1 MDKMVFSQGS
11 HNLDRQWM
19 HGQIAGPHCDKNSA
33 GCMRNGYCS
42 REKRAIHRSWGME
55 SFQWKM
61 TLWFSHKGLVGF
73 FRDKKE
79 MKGIP
84 SMNKSMEN

>member
-1 MDKMVFSQGS
+1 MDKMAFSQGS

-33 GCMRNGYCS
+33 GSMRNGYCS

-61 TLWFSHKGLVGF
+61 TLWFSHK
-73 FRDKKE
+73 D
-79 MKGIP
+79 
-84 SMNKSMEN
+84 